1 MSRTLKIAVALAIL
15 ISGIVALFMEIL
27 TAAEVSVYFGSSAI
41 IMQTVEKYIQPKKE
55 QQLKEEIKNDL

>member
-1 MSRTLKIAVALAIL
+1 MSRTLKIAVALTIL